1 MNITNIKLIQ
11 TMDDVLK
18 ELTKYH
24 DNLKPHVDIKIEVS
38 PWGAKCTLLSEDTV
52 RKVVVEI
59 NIDKPLNMCVT
70 YFFDEKVVTKINK
83 DNSHHHTELAKQI
96 NTFFSD
102 TSIPTRTFD
111 YHGFLDYIGF

>member
-1 MNITNIKLIQ
+1 NRRNDNEKIK
-11 TMDDVLK
+11 TH
-18 ELTKYH
+18 E
-24 DNLKPHVDIKIEVS
+24 DIKIEVS

-83 DNSHHHTELAKQI
+83 HKLQHFVLLSLHSFPYLA
-96 NTFFSD
+96 
-102 TSIPTRTFD
+102 P
-111 YHGFLDYIGF
+111 